1 MLNNTTNLAE
11 FGMREIRMAR
21 DLFDA
26 WLRNGLPGDFEFDGV
41 TVMLNPRSG
50 MVFLTNAEYQ
60 VAVIG
65 DTLPEELVSFYTS
78 PYEGHEGTLDELTEM
93 FDAETWNSEDIEWYE
108 VLVLNSE
115 YREYK
120 RA

>member
-1 MLNNTTNLAE
+1 MLNNTTDLAK

-21 DLFDA
+21 DLLEA
-26 WLRNGLPGDFEFDGV
+26 WLRNGLPDDFEFDGV

-65 DTLPEELVSFYTS
+65 DTLPEELVSFYAS
-78 PYEGHEGTLDELTEM
+78 PYEGHEGTLVQLNEM
-93 FDAETWNSEDIEWYE
+93 FNPTTWNGEDIEWLE
-108 VLVLNSE
+108 ELCGERLV
-115 YREYK
+115 
-120 RA
+120 